1 MFNQNK
7 SFKSLEEMQ
16 GIFESVGALEDATG
30 QPVVTSCQSGVTSC
44 VLFTALESL
53 GNKNVRNYDGS
64 YSDYL
69 YQSSK
74 AK

>member
-30 QPVVTSCQSGVTSC
+30 
-44 VLFTALESL
+44 
-53 GNKNVRNYDGS
+53 
-64 YSDYL
+64 
-69 YQSSK
+69 
-74 AK
+74 